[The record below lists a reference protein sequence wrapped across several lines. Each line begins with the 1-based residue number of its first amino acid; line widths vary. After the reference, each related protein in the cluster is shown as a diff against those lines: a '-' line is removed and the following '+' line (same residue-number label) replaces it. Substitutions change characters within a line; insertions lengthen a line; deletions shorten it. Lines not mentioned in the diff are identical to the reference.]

1 MCELKLHS
9 DTNKRIN
16 INNILLSKQ
25 KEMQKITF
33 NMTIFFIKFNTIK
46 LLLDLRISMTKQY
59 KKCIPHINI
68 YVHI

>member
-33 NMTIFFIKFNTIK
+33 NMTIFFYKIKHNKTVIRSAYIYDKTI
-46 LLLDLRISMTKQY
+46 
-59 KKCIPHINI
+59 
-68 YVHI
+68 